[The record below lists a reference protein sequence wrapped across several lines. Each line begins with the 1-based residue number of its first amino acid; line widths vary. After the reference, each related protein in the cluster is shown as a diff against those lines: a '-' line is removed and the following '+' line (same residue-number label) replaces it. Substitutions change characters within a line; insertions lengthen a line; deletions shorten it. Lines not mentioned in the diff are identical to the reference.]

1 MRQIGT
7 LASEAS
13 AQALEDYLL
22 TLDITCR
29 VLPGGD
35 GWEIWVHDESH
46 LEKAKEELDAF
57 QLDPEHTRYRDASR
71 AAKDLR
77 AQAQREES
85 QHQKKQ
91 IDIRKRW
98 DRTTGRFEPLSSA
111 LIAISVLVALATTRW
126 TISTML
132 TQMGE
137 KPEPVGILLSVNS
150 YRIQGDHIAYF
161 QYLPD
166 IQRGQVWRLVT
177 PIFIHFGWFH
187 LLFNM
192 FWLYDLGRMI
202 EARQGTVRLLLLV
215 LAAAVLSNL
224 GQYTMSGPRFGGM
237 SGVVYALLGYAWMKS
252 RYEPA
257 AGLYVHPK
265 TVLIMV
271 GWFFLCMTGEMG
283 RIANTAHGVGLGV
296 GMAMGAGHYLWR
308 KLIAR

>member
-77 AQAQREES
+77 TQAQREES
-85 QHQKKQ
+85 KHKKNQ

-98 DRTTGRFEPLSSA
+98 DRATSGFEPLSSA
-111 LIAISVLVALATTRW
+111 LIAISVLVAL
-126 TISTML
+126 L
-132 TQMGE
+132 TQLGN

-150 YRIQGDHIAYF
+150 YRIQGDRIAYPKEN
-161 QYLPD
+161 LPD
-166 IQRGQVWRLVT
+166 IRSGQVWRLVT
-177 PIFIHFGWFH
+177 PIFIHFGLIH

-224 GQYTMSGPRFGGM
+224 GQYTMSGPSFGGM

-252 RYEPA
+252 RYEPE
-257 AGLYVHPK
+257 AGLYVHPN

-271 GWFFLCMTGEMG
+271 GWFFLCMTGRMG
-283 RIANTAHGVGLGV
+283 PIANTAHGVGLGV
-296 GMAMGAGHYLWR
+296 GIAMGAGRYLWR
-308 KLIAR
+308 KFTAG